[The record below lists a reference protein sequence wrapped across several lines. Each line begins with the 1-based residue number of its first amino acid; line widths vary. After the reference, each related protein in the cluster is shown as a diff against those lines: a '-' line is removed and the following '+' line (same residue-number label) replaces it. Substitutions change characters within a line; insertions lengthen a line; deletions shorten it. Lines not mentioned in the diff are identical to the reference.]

1 MMYYKIVGDRE
12 VFSDCRTIRLEYDH
26 PPLVKGQWVSNPNSQ
41 LIYDEDWREYVP
53 PTPPP
58 SEPITEPDE
67 FEIVQ
72 AVKKMLAKSTEN
84 LSDEDALAV
93 AALYPTWVSKMGEQ
107 VNVGERYWFDGKLW
121 KVIQVHTVQENW
133 TPDVS
138 VSLFTEVTIDEWSE
152 WKQPTGQHDAYMK
165 GDKVTFEGVHYISLI
180 DYNTYS
186 PAAYPAG
193 WEEKP

>member
-1 MMYYKIVGDRE
+1 MMYYKMVGDRQ
-12 VFSDCRTIRLEYDH
+12 VFSDCRTIQTNE
-26 PPLVKGQWVSNPNSQ
+26 GIWISNPTAEQ
-41 LIYDEDWREYVP
+41 IAEAGWMEYVP

-58 SEPITEPDE
+58 PEPMTEPDE

-72 AVKKMLAKSTEN
+72 AVKKMLAQSTEN

-107 VNVGERYWFDGKLW
+107 VNVGERYWYDGKLW
-121 KVIQVHTVQENW
+121 KVVQAHTVQENW

-138 VSLFTEVTIDEWSE
+138 VSLFTEVTIDEWPE
-152 WKQPTGQHDAYMK
+152 WKQPTGAQDAYMK
-165 GDKVTFEGVHYISLI
+165 GDKVTFEGVHYVSLM

-186 PAAYPAG
+186 PVAYPQG